1 MSFFRKLVFCD
12 FKVMMGLKLVQILQQ
27 IDALNFID
35 FLHEVTTLM
44 LKKLVELFP
53 QDFYCIYLRGIK
65 DQKDGLEMRPL

>member
-44 LKKLVELFP
+44 LKNW
-53 QDFYCIYLRGIK
+53 
-65 DQKDGLEMRPL
+65 

>member
-1 MSFFRKLVFCD
+1 MSFFRKLAFCD

-44 LKKLVELFP
+44 LKSW
-53 QDFYCIYLRGIK
+53 
-65 DQKDGLEMRPL
+65 